1 MGEDSQRV
9 AGVTSTALDTL
20 AERLHQGEP
29 LCDDDVALI
38 LENHDLVAVGMVSDQ
53 VRRQMHG
60 AGTTFVRVFEA
71 HVGAPPAALPTAVAA
86 GEFRL
91 VGAPESLDAACRAV
105 QGMRALAGSSP
116 LFGFSLHEIA
126 ALGGNRDETF
136 GRLREAGLEGIA
148 EVAVDRTNSADGIQS
163 ARSAGL
169 LVLRATVQSTA
180 GNLSSLMTHA
190 RDLLS
195 RAGGFRAFAP
205 LPRQLSVSAPTT
217 GYDDVK
223 AVALARLLL
232 REVPSIQVDWPLYGP
247 KLAQVG
253 LIVGA
258 DDVDGV
264 AAADGGVL
272 GARRSPLEEIRGNIR
287 AAGLTAVERNG
298 RFEPVAADGARG

>member
-1 MGEDSQRV
+1 MAD
-9 AGVTSTALDTL
+9 VTSTALDTL
-20 AERLHQGEP
+20 AERVKHGEP
-29 LCDDDVALI
+29 LADDDVALI
-38 LENHDLVAVGMVSDQ
+38 FESHDLVAIGMVSDQ
-53 VRRQMHG
+53 LRRQLRG
-60 AGTTFVRVFEA
+60 AETTFVRVFEA
-71 HVGAPPAALPTAVAA
+71 HVGAPPAALPAAVAA
-86 GEFRL
+86 GEFRM

-105 QGMRALAGSSP
+105 QAVRALAGSSP
-116 LFGFSLHEIA
+116 LFGFALHELE
-126 ALGGNRDETF
+126 ALGGSRDETF

-148 EVAVDRTNSADGIQS
+148 EVAVDLTASTDAIES

-169 LVLRATVQSTA
+169 LVLRATVQSA
-180 GNLSSLMTHA
+180 ARDLPALMTHA
-190 RDLLS
+190 RRVLS
-195 RAGGFRAFAP
+195 QAGGFRAFAP

-223 AVALARLLL
+223 AVAVARLIL

-298 RFEPVAADGARG
+298 RFERAAGDGARG